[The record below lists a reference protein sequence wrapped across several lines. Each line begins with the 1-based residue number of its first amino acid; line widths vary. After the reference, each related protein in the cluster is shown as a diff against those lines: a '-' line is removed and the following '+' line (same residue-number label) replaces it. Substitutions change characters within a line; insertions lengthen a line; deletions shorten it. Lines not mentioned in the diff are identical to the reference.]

1 MLEDFIQVNQVK
13 AEIMIFEKPVMNKK
27 QVEKVKTLMNLD
39 MPVVKSILFMVD
51 KQPIL
56 VVLLDDDMVSR
67 KKLKDILK
75 AKEVLMADAAEVEDI
90 TGYEV
95 GAVPPISIYGVH
107 TILDKKVLE
116 QKTVLAGGGTTHAL
130 MKIDVPELE
139 RVIED
144 LKVEDITE

>member
-1 MLEDFIQVNQVK
+1 MLDDFIQVNEVK

-27 QVEKVKTLMNLD
+27 QVDKVKALMNLD
-39 MPVVKSILFMVD
+39 LPVVKSILLMAD
-51 KQPIL
+51 KQPVLAI
-56 VVLLDDDMVSR
+56 LLDDDRVSR
-67 KKLKDILK
+67 KKLKDFLQ
-75 AKEVLMADAAEVEDI
+75 AKEIALASAEEVEDI

-107 TILDKKVLE
+107 SILDKKVLE
-116 QKTVLAGGGTTHAL
+116 QKIVLAGGGTTFSL
-130 MKIDVPELE
+130 LKIEVPEFQ